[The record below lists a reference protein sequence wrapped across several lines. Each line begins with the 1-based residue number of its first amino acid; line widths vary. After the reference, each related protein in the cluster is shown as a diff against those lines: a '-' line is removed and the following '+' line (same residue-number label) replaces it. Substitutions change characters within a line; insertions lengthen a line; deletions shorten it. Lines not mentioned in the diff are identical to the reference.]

1 MTHQFIEVC
10 AGAGGMSLGFMNSGM
25 KPVMLIDNDKDSCK
39 TLKTNHPDVDVRC
52 VDMKTIDLSEYKD
65 TIDVLCG
72 GIPCQSWSQA
82 GNRGG
87 VDDSRGHLVYTF
99 RDLVNTTHP
108 KVFVIENVKG
118 MTTLNGG
125 QAFREILD
133 VLKCEDTYTINYQ
146 ILNANDYGVAQKRE
160 RLIIIGVRK
169 DLNLEYTFPT
179 KLEYKPV
186 LRDILTDVPESVGA
200 EYSDKKKEIFKL
212 VPEGGCWVDLPE
224 EIQREYM
231 GKSFFS
237 GGGKRG
243 IAKRLS
249 MSQPS
254 LTLLC
259 SPQQK
264 QTERCH
270 PTELRPLNVRE
281 YARIQSFPDDFV
293 FEGSVNSQYK
303 QIGNAVPVELAYHV
317 GKNIIEML
325 KKTPK

>member
-1 MTHQFIEVC
+1 MANFIEVC
-10 AGAGGMSLGFMNSGM
+10 AGAGGMSLGFIESGM
-25 KPVMLIDNDKDSCK
+25 KHVLLIDNDKDSCE
-39 TLKTNHPDVDVRC
+39 TLKINHNGVNVQC
-52 VDMKTIDLSEYKD
+52 IDMRTIDLSGYTGK
-65 TIDVLCG
+65 IDVLCG

-99 RDLVNTTHP
+99 RDLVKTIHP

-118 MTTLNGG
+118 MTSLNGG
-125 QAFREILD
+125 EAFREILEI
-133 VLKCEDTYTINYQ
+133 LKCDDTYSITHA

-160 RLIIIGVRK
+160 RLIIVGISK
-169 DLNLEYTFPT
+169 ELNKEFSFPK

-186 LRDILTDVPESVGA
+186 LRDVLVNVPESIGS
-200 EYSDKKKEIFKL
+200 EYSDRKKEIFRL

-224 EIQREYM
+224 NIQREYL
-231 GKSFFS
+231 GNSYFS

-259 SPQQK
+259 STQQK

-270 PTELRPLNVRE
+270 QTELRPLNIRE
-281 YARIQSFPDDFV
+281 YARIQSFPDDFI
-293 FEGSVNSQYK
+293 FKGSMNSQYK
-303 QIGNAVPVELAYHV
+303 QIGNAVPVKLAHHI
-317 GKNIIEML
+317 GKSIL
-325 KKTPK
+325 DLFQT